1 MVDLGEFCCSVAVRG
16 VPLRPTTMGAL
27 LTLVVTMADAGSD
40 PGLLPPVILTT
51 LAATKNGFPWG
62 KEVAF
67 FGKDFGS
74 RSTGLDWLTPDC
86 ARICTICFRSE
97 FRSDMMNGC
106 KLATWRRLN
115 SPRRLTKFWCDW
127 SIWKFVFQYCAFLD
141 NQPEIYGM
149 WFPTKLVKSAAW
161 KL

>member
-16 VPLRPTTMGAL
+16 VPLRPTTTGAL
-27 LTLVVTMADAGSD
+27 LTLVGAMADAGSD

-51 LAATKNGFPWG
+51 LAATNNGFPWG

-74 RSTGLDWLTPDC
+74 RSTGLDWLMPDC

-97 FRSDMMNGC
+97 FRSDMINGC

-115 SPRRLTKFWCDW
+115 SPRRLTSFDVIGQFESSCFNIARFWTTN
-127 SIWKFVFQYCAFLD
+127 L
-141 NQPEIYGM
+141 NIYGM
-149 WFPTKLVKSAAW
+149 WFLIKLVKVQ
-161 KL
+161 K